1 MKKYIKIILATCFV
15 ATLGSCTLGVQE
27 QFDFNGETYSEED
40 PFTDIT
46 AWEYIQTRK
55 SNAIRDAQGRFKLVS
70 NTQVLGASGDE
81 LDFMIA
87 AIKKVGF
94 ESLYNQTATT
104 GRTYLLLNNNAFTG
118 NNDRDIIKTIRG
130 AQLAD
135 NSTVNP
141 DTYFDNWTP
150 EQLNVLKAIL
160 KYHIVTDYVAQTPT
174 IPTYDVYVLFKTLLP
189 KVVTDNAGLP
199 VSLSD
204 DMADISF
211 SRDVDARSTLKI
223 NEPGSPLPAT
233 ANTLGFEENVRRH
246 NYVFKNG
253 IGHYVN
259 ESVRYQPYSLY
270 TNLTIN

>member
-15 ATLGSCTLGVQE
+15 AVFSSCTLGVQD
-27 QFDFNGETYSEED
+27 QFEFKGETYSEVD
-40 PFTDIT
+40 PFTNMT

-55 SNAIRDAQGRFKLVS
+55 SNAIRDDQGRFKLVS
-70 NTQVLGASGDE
+70 NTSVLGASGDE

-94 ESLYNQTATT
+94 ESLYDQKATT

-118 NNDRDIIKTIRG
+118 NNDRAIVFAIRG
-130 AQLAD
+130 SQLSD
-135 NSTVNP
+135 NATVNP

-150 EQLNVLKAIL
+150 EQLNVLKAVL

-189 KVVTDNAGLP
+189 KVVTDINGIP
-199 VSLSD
+199 VSFSN
-204 DMADISF
+204 DMTDISF
-211 SRDVDARSTLKI
+211 SRDVDARSTLKV
-223 NEPGSPLPAT
+223 NETGSPLPET
-233 ANTLGFEENVRRH
+233 ANTLGFDENVRRH
-246 NYVFKNG
+246 NYVFNNG
-253 IGHYVN
+253 IGHFVN
-259 ESVRYQPYSLY
+259 ELVRYQPYSLY